1 MIHRPVIKC
10 GCGQRVLRR
19 NVIQTGLYVSVLGPS
34 YVYVRFKCGRCK
46 RVGEHMIKEGDWDPS
61 ILQLH
66 GKRRGEV
73 DARRF
78 EQMGSITPEEV
89 IDFHYALERLSA
101 DPEEGNRHP

>member
-46 RVGEHMIKEGDWDPS
+46 RVGEQMIREGEWDPS
-61 ILQLH
+61 ILQLQGERK
-66 GKRRGEV
+66 GKV

-78 EQMGSITPEEV
+78 KQMGPITPEEV
-89 IDFHYALERLSA
+89 IEFHYALERLSA
-101 DPEEGNRHP
+101 NPD